1 MRTLPVSCAFSACL
15 TRSRAWPGLLVALVL
30 AGCSSPSEELQAWT
44 EQQRREVKFGV
55 QPLPPPGRFEP
66 QAYLALQ
73 ETDPFNPQKLSGA
86 MRQEVR
92 QLDSRMAAEFNR
104 RREPLEAFPLDA
116 VALTGSVLRQGR
128 PVALVS
134 VDKLLYQ
141 VKLGD
146 YMGQNYGRV
155 VKIDESR
162 IELREIV
169 QDASGEWVERITAL
183 QMQEKAR

>member
-1 MRTLPVSCAFSACL
+1 VKRSLLSDVRRLVSGRMAAALAASCL
-15 TRSRAWPGLLVALVL
+15 ITA
-30 AGCSSPSEELQAWT
+30 CSSPSEELQAWT

-66 QAYLALQ
+66 QPYLALQ
-73 ETDPFNPQKLSGA
+73 EADPFNAQKLSGA
-86 MRQEVR
+86 MRQEAR
-92 QLDSRMAAEFNR
+92 PMDARMAAEMNR

-116 VALTGSVLRQGR
+116 VTLTGSVLRQGR
-128 PVALVS
+128 PVALIA

-155 VKIDESR
+155 VKIEESR

>member
-1 MRTLPVSCAFSACL
+1 M
-15 TRSRAWPGLLVALVL
+15 SRRAEALNVL
-30 AGCSSPSEELQAWT
+30 AVCARKCVVLGAVVVVTACSSPSEELQAWT

-55 QPLPPPGRFEP
+55 QPLPPPSRFE
-66 QAYLALQ
+66 QQSYVALQ
-73 ETDPFNPQKLSGA
+73 EVDPFNSQKLSGA

-92 QLDSRMAAEFNR
+92 QMDARMTAELSR

-116 VALTGSVLRQGR
+116 LALTGSVLRQGR
-128 PVALVS
+128 PVALIA

-141 VKLGD
+141 VKQGD

-155 VKIDESR
+155 VKIEESR

-183 QMQEKAR
+183 QMQERAR

>member
-1 MRTLPVSCAFSACL
+1 MRLAEVLTGLAVCARTCTGLSAV
-15 TRSRAWPGLLVALVL
+15 LLVTA
-30 AGCSSPSEELQAWT
+30 CSSPSEELQAWT

-55 QPLPPPGRFEP
+55 QLLPPPGRFEP
-66 QAYLALQ
+66 QPYLVLQ
-73 ETDPFNPQKLSGA
+73 EVDPFNSQKLSGA

-92 QLDSRMAAEFNR
+92 QMDARMMAELNR
-104 RREPLEAFPLDA
+104 RREPLEALPLDA
-116 VALTGSVLRQGR
+116 MALTGSVLRQGR
-128 PVALVS
+128 PVALIA

-155 VKIDESR
+155 VKIEESN